1 MYKIKTLNKISPI
14 GLEVLP
20 RADYEISSEIANPDG
35 IILRSF
41 NMHDMEL
48 PDTLKAVARAGA
60 GVNNIPIDKCTEKGI
75 VVFNTP
81 GANANGVKEM
91 VLAGLFMSSRKV
103 IPAIEWAKTLVG
115 EGDQV
120 PKLVEKGKSQFGG
133 PEIKGKTIG
142 VIGLGAIGVMVANDA
157 AALGMTVQGYDPFI
171 SVENAWGLARAT
183 KKAVSLDDLI
193 ANADYISIHAPL
205 TDETKG
211 MLNKEKF
218 ALMKKGVRILNFARN
233 GLVNNAD
240 LKEAIE
246 NGTVSC
252 YVTDFP
258 DEELL
263 QMDNVIGIPH
273 LGASTPESED
283 NCATM
288 ASSQLK
294 DFLEC
299 GNLTNCVNFPDCNL
313 PFASDVRLVI
323 INKNIPKMVGQIT
336 GQLAAKNV
344 NIANMLNR
352 QKENYAY
359 NIIDIDGDFTEADLD
374 ELKTIDGIIM
384 ARMITCTKK

>member
-1 MYKIKTLNKISPI
+1 MFKIKTLNKISPV

-20 RADYEISSEIANPDG
+20 RADYEISSEITHPDG

-41 NMHDMEL
+41 NMHEMEL
-48 PDTLKAVARAGA
+48 PECLKAVARAGA
-60 GVNNIPIDKCTEKGI
+60 GVNNIPVHKCTEKGI

-81 GANANGVKEM
+81 GANANGVKEL
-91 VLAGLFMSSRKV
+91 VLAGLFLSSRH
-103 IPAIEWAKTLVG
+103 IIEGIAWAKGLIG

-120 PKLVEKGKSQFGG
+120 PKLIEKGKGQFDG
-133 PEIKGKTIG
+133 PEIKGKTLG

-157 AALGMTVQGYDPFI
+157 WAMGMTVYGYDPFI
-171 SVENAWGLARAT
+171 SIDSAWGLSSSI

-193 ANADYISIHAPL
+193 THADYISIHAPL

-211 MLNKEKF
+211 MINREKF
-218 ALMKKGVRILNFARN
+218 ALMKKGVRVLNFARN

-240 LKEAIE
+240 LKNAIADA
-246 NGTVSC
+246 TVNC

-263 QMDNVIGIPH
+263 RMEQVIAIPH

-288 ASSQLK
+288 AARQLK
-294 DFLEC
+294 DFLEH
-299 GNLTNCVNFPDCNL
+299 GNLSNCVNFPDCQL
-313 PFASDVRLVI
+313 PFNSQVRVII
-323 INKNIPKMVGQIT
+323 INKNIPTMVGQIT
-336 GQLAAKNV
+336 GKMAEKGV

-352 QKENYAY
+352 QKDDFAY
-359 NIIDIDGDFTEADLD
+359 NIIDIDGDYSQADV
-374 ELKTIDGIIM
+374 EKLKSIDGIIM
-384 ARMITCTKK
+384 ARLLNCKK